1 MNRFSLASEKR
12 GGTYAHNSED
22 EQNGREAEGNEESVD
37 NENVDKENRE
47 HNT

>member
-22 EQNGREAEGNEESVD
+22 EQIGHKAEGNEESVN

>member
-22 EQNGREAEGNEESVD
+22 EQIGHKAEGNEESV
-37 NENVDKENRE
+37 NKNSTE
-47 HNT
+47 HYNTEH

>member
-22 EQNGREAEGNEESVD
+22 EQIGREADGIEESVD

-47 HNT
+47 H

>member
-12 GGTYAHNSED
+12 GGAYAHTSED
-22 EQNGREAEGNEESVD
+22 EQNGHEGDGNE
-37 NENVDKENRE
+37 ENVDKENRE